1 VSCKVIYPLRFFT
14 RLPPV
19 AQALQNVPGTATIDA
34 TSPPNAYLLPI
45 CPVCNTGEGLV
56 REEKDDMVR
65 YRCVVCNRLTSYKV
79 TIEEAAEAWAASL
92 VSEETPETT
101 N

>member
-1 VSCKVIYPLRFFT
+1 MSKIIFPLRFFT

-45 CPVCNTGEGLV
+45 CPVCNTGEGMV
-56 REEKDDMVR
+56 REEENDMHR
-65 YRCVVCNRLTSYKV
+65 YRCTVCNRSTSYKA

-92 VSEETPETT
+92 VPEEPSETT

>member
-1 VSCKVIYPLRFFT
+1 VSKVIYPLRFFT

-19 AQALQNVPGTATIDA
+19 AQALQNIPDSATIDA

-45 CPVCNTGEGLV
+45 CPVCNTGEGIV
-56 REEKDDMVR
+56 REENDDMQR
-65 YRCVVCNRLTSYKV
+65 YRCVVCNRSTPYKA
-79 TIEEAAEAWAASL
+79 TIEEAGEAWSASL
-92 VSEETPETT
+92 ISEVTPETT